1 MSQDDAENEMMHHMF
16 NLMKRQ
22 EGNGNGHGHGKAKA
36 RQEGNARQNATAIT
50 DDNANMLLHNG
61 DTMTKRKYLPYQ
73 TQQHTTKNRT

>member
-50 DDNANMLLHNG
+50 DDNANILLHNG
-61 DTMTKRKYLPYQ
+61 DTMTKRKYVSN
-73 TQQHTTKNRT
+73 TTTHNKK